1 MDSFISQSQPAHQ
14 DPLPSGLLAL
24 RMGQVLLGLATTTW
38 LLMGLG
44 SATRVMNA
52 GLSCPDWPLCY
63 GEIVP
68 SQQMNLQVF
77 LEWFHRMVA
86 SGVGLATLTLMG
98 FAWLKRQSLPTW
110 LPWGLTFA
118 FGLILV
124 QGILGGL
131 TVTELLRF
139 DIVTAHLGTGLL
151 FFATLLTLGLL
162 AWPGSG
168 SPLTAEEL
176 TEEPKERGSVGSL
189 PWLGLGAV
197 LLVYGQSLLGALV
210 ASQWALHQCFASGDL
225 CGVMNSHLLGIAPAT
240 IAVLAVAVG
249 TGVMRKRIP
258 KILKVFG
265 HSATLILLGQV
276 GIGILTYRYRLQV
289 EPLTVA
295 HQMIGAALLG
305 CLVGFT
311 VLAWR
316 MQRSAEGERLSSVS
330 PKRVAVTAEITS
342 E

>member
-1 MDSFISQSQPAHQ
+1 
-14 DPLPSGLLAL
+14 
-24 RMGQVLLGLATTTW
+24 MGQGLLGLAATTW

-86 SGVGLATLTLMG
+86 AGVGLATLTLMG
-98 FAWLKRQSLPTW
+98 FAWLKRRSLPSW
-110 LPWGLTFA
+110 LPWGLSFA
-118 FGLILV
+118 FGLVLV

-162 AWPGSG
+162 ALPGSG
-168 SPLTAEEL
+168 SLSPSDSVEL
-176 TEEPKERGSVGSL
+176 EGPKERGSMGYL
-189 PWLGLGAV
+189 AWLGLGAV

-225 CGVMNSHLLGIAPAT
+225 CGVMNSHLLGVAPAT

-249 TGVMRKRIP
+249 TGLMRNRIP
-258 KILKVFG
+258 KRLKGLG
-265 HSATLILLGQV
+265 HSALVILLAQV

-316 MQRSAEGERLSSVS
+316 MQRSADGERFSPVS
-330 PKRVAVTAEITS
+330 QKRVAVTAEITS